1 MHTRT
6 TSIPCVGYWKCQK
19 LSKKSFTLKGA
30 ESTPGTSKM
39 LRGNSDNK
47 IQQMI
52 NIEGEDIPDTMILAT
67 KNRNVA

>member
-1 MHTRT
+1 M
-6 TSIPCVGYWKCQK
+6 
-19 LSKKSFTLKGA
+19 SKKSFTMKGA

-52 NIEGEDIPDTMILAT
+52 NIEGEDIPDTMILVT